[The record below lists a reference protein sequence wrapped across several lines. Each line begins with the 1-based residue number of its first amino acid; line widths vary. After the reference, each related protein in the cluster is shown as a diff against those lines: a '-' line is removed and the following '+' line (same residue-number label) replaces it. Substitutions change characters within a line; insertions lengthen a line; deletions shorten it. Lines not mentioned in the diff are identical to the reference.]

1 MPAHSDSPL
10 RMARIARSALLP
22 QSAARMFALV
32 DDIPSYP
39 QYLQGCLAA
48 EVLERGPSHV
58 TARLTLG
65 KAGLRHAFT
74 TRNQLEPPLQMTLQL
89 VEGPFR
95 KFAAVWRFEPLSE
108 GACKVSLDLDFE
120 FGSGLVDA
128 ALAALFESTASDMV
142 SAIVR
147 RAEQVYGAGS
157 SAGDRS

>member
-1 MPAHSDSPL
+1 
-10 RMARIARSALLP
+10 MARIARSALLP

-48 EVLERGPSHV
+48 EVLERGASHV

-74 TRNQLEPPLQMTLQL
+74 TRNQLEPPRSMTLQL

-108 GACKVSLDLDFE
+108 AACKVSLDLDFE
-120 FGSGLVDA
+120 FGTGLVDA

-142 SAIVR
+142 NAIAR
-147 RAEQVYGAGS
+147 RAEQVYGSGTDTGASTGAS
-157 SAGDRS
+157 T

>member
-1 MPAHSDSPL
+1 
-10 RMARIARSALLP
+10 
-22 QSAARMFALV
+22 
-32 DDIPSYP
+32 
-39 QYLQGCLAA
+39 
-48 EVLERGPSHV
+48 ERGPSHV